1 MVSDTLLNELL
12 KIKYLGDRLLY
23 QYLRISLD
31 LLLSEERNGKG
42 REE

>member
-1 MVSDTLLNELL
+1 MVSDTLLNELF